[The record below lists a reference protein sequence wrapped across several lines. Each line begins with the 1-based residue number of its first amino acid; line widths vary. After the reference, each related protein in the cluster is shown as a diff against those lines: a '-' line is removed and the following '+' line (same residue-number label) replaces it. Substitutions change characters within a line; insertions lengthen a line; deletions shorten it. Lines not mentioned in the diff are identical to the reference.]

1 MTEWHGLAW
10 DEEKYQ
16 LECRD
21 CHHRY
26 EGGLQPFGC
35 NCICHK
41 IVQMKDNSEG
51 WSKICERCSHYEK
64 DHRTRLFHGQWVRMD
79 CDVQIHD
86 YSYMDHEEGDI
97 RHRDQITI
105 GSCPCEQFL

>member
-41 IVQMKDNSEG
+41 IV
-51 WSKICERCSHYEK
+51 
-64 DHRTRLFHGQWVRMD
+64 
-79 CDVQIHD
+79 
-86 YSYMDHEEGDI
+86 
-97 RHRDQITI
+97 
-105 GSCPCEQFL
+105 